1 MVFGATMA
9 QFKAREA
16 GDPSKVESSA
26 QRKIPYWRLV
36 VDQGVVT
43 QEIVDYPYPG
53 SGTEE
58 DPYSV
63 TWIPDD
69 PRNPMTFSNVKKW
82 SITILVAIATLA
94 VALVSS
100 AYTGGMAE
108 IQAEFQVDSEV
119 ATLGVSL
126 FVLGFAVGPLLWA
139 PLSEMFGRQ
148 VVFFVTY
155 MALTAFNCGSAGSKN
170 IWTLIIL
177 RFFAGSFGSSPF
189 TNAGGVI
196 ADMFTAKTRGVAM
209 SMFAVAPFLGPVIG
223 PIIGGFLGMNA
234 GWRWVMG
241 FLGAFS
247 GAVWIMGTVLV
258 PETYAPVLLRRR
270 AARLS
275 KITGKVYRSQLDI
288 EQGKMSPRDA
298 FATALSRPWIL
309 LFREPIVFLLSL
321 YMAIVYGT
329 LYMLFAA
336 YPIVFQFVRGWNQGV
351 GSLPFLGIMV
361 GMLLA
366 VAYNFIDNRRYVK
379 TQAKHGGF
387 APPESRLP
395 PCMVASIAIPVGLFW
410 FAWTNY
416 PSVHWMAP
424 VAAGVPFGFGMV
436 LVFLGI
442 MSYLIDT
449 YTIFAA
455 SVLAANSVMRSV
467 FGAVFPLFTTYMYED
482 LGIHWA
488 SSIPAF
494 LAVACVPF
502 PFLFYK
508 YGHVI
513 RRRCKF
519 AAQSEAFMRKMV
531 EQVKM
536 TTYDGAADEE
546 PKETEVEGYDRTEA
560 PAPSRDLS
568 DVSLSDVEELPTM
581 QQIRSKASIRT
592 VGSQHPSAYDGNP
605 YDIDRVHTRESFK

>member
-1 MVFGATMA
+1 M
-9 QFKAREA
+9 
-16 GDPSKVESSA
+16 
-26 QRKIPYWRLV
+26 
-36 VDQGVVT
+36 
-43 QEIVDYPYPG
+43 
-53 SGTEE
+53 
-58 DPYSV
+58 
-63 TWIPDD
+63 
-69 PRNPMTFSNVKKW
+69 
-82 SITILVAIATLA
+82 
-94 VALVSS
+94 
-100 AYTGGMAE
+100 
-108 IQAEFQVDSEV
+108 
-119 ATLGVSL
+119 
-126 FVLGFAVGPLLWA
+126 
-139 PLSEMFGRQ
+139 
-148 VVFFVTY
+148 
-155 MALTAFNCGSAGSKN
+155 
-170 IWTLIIL
+170 
-177 RFFAGSFGSSPF
+177 
-189 TNAGGVI
+189 
-196 ADMFTAKTRGVAM
+196 
-209 SMFAVAPFLGPVIG
+209 
-223 PIIGGFLGMNA
+223 
-234 GWRWVMG
+234 
-241 FLGAFS
+241 
-247 GAVWIMGTVLV
+247 
-258 PETYAPVLLRRR
+258 
-270 AARLS
+270 
-275 KITGKVYRSQLDI
+275 
-288 EQGKMSPRDA
+288 
-298 FATALSRPWIL
+298 
-309 LFREPIVFLLSL
+309 
-321 YMAIVYGT
+321 YGT

-361 GMLLA
+361 GMLMA

-424 VAAGVPFGFGMV
+424 IAAGVPFGFGMV

-508 YGHVI
+508 YGHTI
-513 RRRCKF
+513 RNRCKF

-531 EQVKM
+531 EQVKT

-581 QQIRSKASIRT
+581 QQIRSKASTRT

-605 YDIDRVHTRESFK
+605 YDIDRVHTRESFH